1 MRMNVP
7 LDGDIQVGD
16 VMKDKVRE
24 GLVTLFADEFDEGL
38 RGQLFTEFERRQTVL
53 RKRIVELIDRWTAS
67 LSSTQGHVDA
77 LDMYATYPSSPGVRA
92 VLIP

>member
-7 LDGDIQVGD
+7 LDRDIQVGD

-38 RGQLFTEFERRQTVL
+38 RVQLFTEFERRQPVL
-53 RKRIVELIDRWTAS
+53 RKRIVKFIDSWAAS
-67 LSSTQGHVDA
+67 RRLARRYVDA
-77 LDMYATYPSSPGVRA
+77 VD
-92 VLIP
+92 I

>member
-1 MRMNVP
+1 MRVNVP
-7 LDGDIQVGD
+7 LDRDIQVGD

-53 RKRIVELIDRWTAS
+53 RKRIVKFIDSWAAS
-67 LSSTQGHVDA
+67 RRLAPRYVGAVD
-77 LDMYATYPSSPGVRA
+77 
-92 VLIP
+92 I